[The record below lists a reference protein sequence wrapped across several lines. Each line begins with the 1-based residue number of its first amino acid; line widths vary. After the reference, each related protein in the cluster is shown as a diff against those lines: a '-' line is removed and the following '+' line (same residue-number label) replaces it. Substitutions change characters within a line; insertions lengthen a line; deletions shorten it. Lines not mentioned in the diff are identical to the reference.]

1 MLFNKTDVAVHITL
15 VTGKDDSGT
24 WSMLVESLRE
34 GILDSRCTK
43 TLSGAEWMNEY
54 TENLNEEKK
63 NYMLWNRK

>member
-43 TLSGAEWMNEY
+43 TLPGAE
-54 TENLNEEKK
+54 
-63 NYMLWNRK
+63 